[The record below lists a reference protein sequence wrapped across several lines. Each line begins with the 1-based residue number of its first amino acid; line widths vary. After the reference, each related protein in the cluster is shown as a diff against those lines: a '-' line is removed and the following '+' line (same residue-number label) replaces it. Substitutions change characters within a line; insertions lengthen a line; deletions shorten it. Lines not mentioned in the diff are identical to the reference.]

1 MGVRSDITRPPASLR
16 HSSSTS
22 ALTALTCPT
31 RCSSRPRYLRRAGS
45 RDVSVAPEAIP
56 ASPVPKAGVLD
67 AELLADFGH
76 QLRNQLNAVLGA
88 AGLLAM
94 TASTTEERELASI
107 VEIGAEQVARL
118 VEEVLDAAMIQSGE
132 FELALHP
139 FDVRSSVESCLGLV
153 AETAGA
159 KALDLSFRAELDVP
173 SVIVGDSKRVEEILL
188 TLLHGGLE
196 RTERGG
202 VGVELSCQPEGGLMR
217 LKFAVRDTGKG
228 VPARILRG
236 GLGDPGGPRAEREP
250 GDRLAILNLATC
262 KRLVEMMD
270 GELRVE
276 QGGVEAGP
284 DAGTLFEFTIL
295 AEAMPAPVT
304 TALVT
309 LEAMRVLVVAA
320 DATERRV
327 MALQTETWGATAAN
341 ATAEEAIGLVQG
353 GHPFDI
359 ALIEHRFPAIDGLS
373 LSASL
378 RGLRTHEQLPI
389 VLIAAVPPGA
399 EEAGAADSGLVQATL
414 TKPVAPRSLHDVMAQ
429 VGARP
434 AAPAAVERVAPG
446 ALNVLVAD
454 DNALNQNLLRRLVVK
469 LGHKVDVV
477 SNGREAVAAVA
488 QVPYDAVL
496 MDVLMP
502 EMDGLE
508 AAEAICR
515 PWPRGTR
522 PRLIGR
528 TALAGPGDRERC
540 LKAGFD
546 DYMVKPV
553 HLEQLAEAFK
563 VAAGW
568 RTIS

>member
-1 MGVRSDITRPPASLR
+1 MDDKHLSPTPA
-16 HSSSTS
+16 
-22 ALTALTCPT
+22 AAPQ
-31 RCSSRPRYLRRAGS
+31 PRA
-45 RDVSVAPEAIP
+45 
-56 ASPVPKAGVLD
+56 PKAEVLD

-94 TASTTEERELASI
+94 TATSTEERELASI
-107 VEIGAEQVARL
+107 VELGAEQVARL
-118 VEEVLDAAMIQSGE
+118 VEEVLDAAMIQGGE

-153 AETAGA
+153 AETAGT
-159 KALDLSFRAELDVP
+159 KGLDLSFRVELDVP
-173 SVIVGDSKRVEEILL
+173 SVIVGDSRRVEQILL
-188 TLLHGGLE
+188 TLLNAGLE

-202 VGVELSCQPEGGLMR
+202 VGVELSCLPQGELAR
-217 LKFAVRDTGKG
+217 LQFSVRDTGKG
-228 VPARILRG
+228 MPARILRSGMGEAG
-236 GLGDPGGPRAEREP
+236 GADALLEP
-250 GDRLAILNLATC
+250 GERLAVLNLATC

-304 TALVT
+304 TAPVT
-309 LEAMRVLVVAA
+309 LEAMKVLVVAA

-327 MALQTETWGATAAN
+327 MALQTETWGATA
-341 ATAEEAIGLVQG
+341 TAAAPEEALGLVQAG
-353 GHPFDI
+353 NPFDI
-359 ALIEHRFPAIDGLS
+359 ALIEHRFPAIDGLA

-378 RGLRTHEQLPI
+378 RSLRGPEQLPI
-389 VLIAAVPPGA
+389 VLIAAAASTA

-414 TKPVAPRSLHDVMAQ
+414 TKPVAPRKLHDVMVQ
-429 VGARP
+429 VGIRQRS
-434 AAPAAVERVAPG
+434 APAPAETAAPG
-446 ALNVLVAD
+446 ALKVLVAD
-454 DNALNQNLLRRLVVK
+454 DNALNQNLLRRLVIK
-469 LGHKVDVV
+469 LGHNVDVV

-488 QVPYDAVL
+488 QAPYDAVL

-515 PWPRGTR
+515 RWPRGTR
-522 PRLIGR
+522 PRLIAL
-528 TALAGPGDRERC
+528 TALAGPGDHDRC

-546 DYMVKPV
+546 DYMIKPV
-553 HLEQLAEAFK
+553 HLEELKEAFK

-568 RTIS
+568 RTNPEASGYTGV

>member
-1 MGVRSDITRPPASLR
+1 MTELIENEKVD
-16 HSSSTS
+16 
-22 ALTALTCPT
+22 
-31 RCSSRPRYLRRAGS
+31 
-45 RDVSVAPEAIP
+45 
-56 ASPVPKAGVLD
+56 VLD

-76 QLRNQLNAVLGA
+76 QLRNQLNAILGA

-94 TASTTEERELASI
+94 TASSTEERELASI
-107 VEIGAEQVARL
+107 VELGAEQVARL

-159 KALDLSFRAELDVP
+159 KGLDLSFRAELDVP
-173 SVIVGDSKRVEEILL
+173 SVIVGDSRRVEQILL
-188 TLLHGGLE
+188 TLLGGGLE
-196 RTERGG
+196 RTQRGG
-202 VGVELSCQPEGGLMR
+202 VGIELSCLPEGELTR
-217 LKFAVRDTGKG
+217 LKFSVRDTGRG
-228 VPARILRG
+228 VPARILRSG
-236 GLGDPGGPRAEREP
+236 MGEPGGAKLEP
-250 GDRLAILNLATC
+250 GDRLSVLNLVTC
-262 KRLVEMMD
+262 KQLVEMMD

-295 AEAMPAPVT
+295 AEAMAAPVA
-304 TALVT
+304 TAPMT
-309 LEAMRVLVVAA
+309 LDAMKVLVVTAE
-320 DATERRV
+320 ATERRV
-327 MALQTETWGATAAN
+327 MALQTETWGAVATAA
-341 ATAEEAIGLVQG
+341 TLEEALGLIQS

-359 ALIEHRFPAIDGLS
+359 ALIEHRLPEIDGLA
-373 LSASL
+373 LSASVRTL
-378 RGLRTHEQLPI
+378 RGPEQLPI
-389 VLIAAVPPGA
+389 VLIAAA
-399 EEAGAADSGLVQATL
+399 AATADEAGAADSGLVQATL
-414 TKPVAPRSLHDVMAQ
+414 TKPVAPRKLHDVMVQ

-434 AAPAAVERVAPG
+434 VVAPVVAVEKVAPG
-446 ALNVLVAD
+446 ALKVLVAD

-469 LGHKVDVV
+469 LGHNVDVV

-488 QVPYDAVL
+488 QTPYDAVL

-515 PWPRGTR
+515 RWTKGTR
-522 PRLIGR
+522 PRLIAL
-528 TALAGPGDRERC
+528 TALAGPGDQDRC

-546 DYMVKPV
+546 DYMIKPV
-553 HLEQLAEAFK
+553 HLEQLKEAFK

-568 RTIS
+568 RTNP

>member
-1 MGVRSDITRPPASLR
+1 MEKVD
-16 HSSSTS
+16 
-22 ALTALTCPT
+22 
-31 RCSSRPRYLRRAGS
+31 
-45 RDVSVAPEAIP
+45 
-56 ASPVPKAGVLD
+56 VLD

-94 TASTTEERELASI
+94 TASSTEERELASI
-107 VEIGAEQVARL
+107 IELGAEQVARL
-118 VEEVLDAAMIQSGE
+118 VEEVLDAAMIQGGQ

-153 AETAGA
+153 AESAGA
-159 KALDLSFRAELDVP
+159 KGLDLTFRAELDVP
-173 SVIVGDSKRVEEILL
+173 SVIVGDSRRVEQILL
-188 TLLHGGLE
+188 TLLNSGLE

-202 VGVELSCQPEGGLMR
+202 VGIELSCLPQGELTR
-217 LKFAVRDTGKG
+217 LKFSVRDTGKG

-236 GLGDPGGPRAEREP
+236 GMGEAGGAGSRLEP
-250 GDRLAILNLATC
+250 GDRLAVLNLATC
-262 KRLVEMMD
+262 KQLVEMMD

-295 AEAMPAPVT
+295 AEAMPAQVA
-304 TALVT
+304 TAPVT
-309 LEAMRVLVVAA
+309 LEAMKVLVVAA

-327 MALQTETWGATAAN
+327 MALETETWGATATA
-341 ATAEEAIGLVQG
+341 ATPEEALGMVQDG
-353 GHPFDI
+353 QPFDI
-359 ALIEHRFPAIDGLS
+359 ALIEHRFPEIDGLA

-378 RGLRTHEQLPI
+378 RSVRGPERLPI
-389 VLIAAVPPGA
+389 VLIAAA
-399 EEAGAADSGLVQATL
+399 AATADEAGAADSGLVQATL
-414 TKPVAPRSLHDVMAQ
+414 TKPVTPRKLHDVMIQ
-429 VGARP
+429 VGVHSVTP
-434 AAPAAVERVAPG
+434 AAPSPIEKVAPG
-446 ALNVLVAD
+446 SLKVLVAD
-454 DNALNQNLLRRLVVK
+454 DNALNQNLLRRLVMK
-469 LGHKVDVV
+469 LGHGVDVV

-488 QVPYDAVL
+488 QGAYDVVL

-515 PWPRGTR
+515 RWPRGTR
-522 PRLIGR
+522 PRLIAL
-528 TALAGPGDRERC
+528 TALAGPGDQDRC

-546 DYMVKPV
+546 DYMIKPV
-553 HLEQLAEAFK
+553 HLEQLKEAFK

-568 RTIS
+568 RTTP

>member
-1 MGVRSDITRPPASLR
+1 MIDKKKI
-16 HSSSTS
+16 
-22 ALTALTCPT
+22 
-31 RCSSRPRYLRRAGS
+31 
-45 RDVSVAPEAIP
+45 E
-56 ASPVPKAGVLD
+56 VLD

-76 QLRNQLNAVLGA
+76 QLRNQLNAILGA

-94 TASTTEERELASI
+94 TATSTEERELASI
-107 VEIGAEQVARL
+107 VELGSEQVARL

-139 FDVRSSVESCLGLV
+139 FDVRSSVEACLGLV

-159 KALDLSFRAELDVP
+159 KGLDLSFRAELDVP
-173 SVIVGDSKRVEEILL
+173 SVIVGDSRRVEQILL
-188 TLLHGGLE
+188 TLLSGGLE

-202 VGVELSCQPEGGLMR
+202 VGVELSCLPQGELTR
-217 LKFAVRDTGKG
+217 LQFSVRDTGRG
-228 VPARILRG
+228 VPARILRSG
-236 GLGDPGGPRAEREP
+236 MGEVGATQLEP
-250 GDRLAILNLATC
+250 GDRLTVLNLATC
-262 KRLVEMMD
+262 KQLVEMMD

-295 AEAMPAPVT
+295 AEAMPAPVAT
-304 TALVT
+304 TPMT
-309 LEAMRVLVVAA
+309 LDAMRVLVVTAE
-320 DATERRV
+320 ATERRV
-327 MALQTETWGATAAN
+327 MALQTETWGAVATA
-341 ATAEEAIGLVQG
+341 ATAEESLGLIQS

-359 ALIEHRFPAIDGLS
+359 ALIEHRLPVIDGVAM
-373 LSASL
+373 SASIRAL
-378 RGLRTHEQLPI
+378 RGPEQLPI
-389 VLIAAVPPGA
+389 VLIAAAAATA

-414 TKPVAPRSLHDVMAQ
+414 TKPVAPRKLHDVMIQ

-434 AAPAAVERVAPG
+434 VVAASVLTVERVAPG
-446 ALNVLVAD
+446 ALKVLVAD

-469 LGHKVDVV
+469 LGHNVDVV
-477 SNGREAVAAVA
+477 ANGREAVAAVA
-488 QVPYDAVL
+488 QTPYDAVL

-515 PWPRGTR
+515 RWTKGTR
-522 PRLIGR
+522 PRLIAL
-528 TALAGPGDRERC
+528 TALAGPGDQDRC

-546 DYMVKPV
+546 DYMIKPV
-553 HLEQLAEAFK
+553 HLEQLREAFK

-568 RTIS
+568 RTNP